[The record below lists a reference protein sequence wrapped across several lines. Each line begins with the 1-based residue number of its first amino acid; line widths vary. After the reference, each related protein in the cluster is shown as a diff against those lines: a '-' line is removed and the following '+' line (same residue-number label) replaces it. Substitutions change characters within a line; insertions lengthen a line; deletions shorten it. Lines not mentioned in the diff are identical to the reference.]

1 MIRDA
6 TESDLPAIVAIT
18 NHAILHTT
26 ALWTNTEATVE
37 SRGNWWRERVAAGFP
52 VLVAAEEGEVLGF
65 ASYGTFR
72 PFEGYLYSVEHS
84 VYVEPAAHGRG
95 LGRALLASVIAHA
108 QASGKHVMI
117 GGIEADNTPSLRLH
131 ASLGFVETGRLAQV
145 GRKFDRWLD
154 LVFMQL
160 MLQSAA
166 R

>member
-6 TESDLPAIVAIT
+6 TEADLPAIVAIT

-26 ALWTNTEATVE
+26 ALWTNTEATIE
-37 SRGNWWRERVAAGFP
+37 SRGAWWRDRVAAGFP
-52 VLVAAEEGEVLGF
+52 VLVAAEEGRVLGF
-65 ASYGTFR
+65 ASYGIFR

-84 VYVEPAAHGRG
+84 VYVDPGAHGRG

-108 QASGKHVMI
+108 QAAGKHAMI
-117 GGIEADNTPSLRLH
+117 GAIEADNTVSLRLH
-131 ASLGFVETGRLAQV
+131 ASLGFVETGRLKEV

-160 MLQSAA
+160 MLQSAS

>member
-6 TESDLPAIVAIT
+6 IESDLAAIVAIT

-26 ALWTNTEATVE
+26 ALWTNTPATVE
-37 SRGNWWRERVAAGFP
+37 SRGAWWRDRVAAGFP
-52 VLVAAEEGEVLGF
+52 VLVAEEEGVVQGF
-65 ASYGTFR
+65 ASYSIFR

-84 VYVEPAAHGRG
+84 VYVDSSAHGRG

-108 QASGKHVMI
+108 QAAGKHVMI
-117 GGIEADNTPSLRLH
+117 GGIEADNVPSLRLH

-160 MLQSAA
+160 MLQSAS

>member
-6 TESDLPAIVAIT
+6 TEADLPAIVAIT

-37 SRGNWWRERVAAGFP
+37 SRGKWWRDRIDAGFP
-52 VLVAAEEGEVLGF
+52 VLVAEEDEKVVGY
-65 ASYGTFR
+65 ASYGMFR

-84 VYVEPAAHGRG
+84 VYVDPAAHGRG

-108 QASGKHVMI
+108 KMAGKHVMI
-117 GGIEADNTPSLRLH
+117 GGIEADNIASLRLH

-160 MLQSAA
+160 MLQSAS

>member
-6 TESDLPAIVAIT
+6 IESDLPAIVDIT

-26 ALWTNTEATVE
+26 ALWTNTPATLE
-37 SRGNWWRERVAAGFP
+37 SRGTWWRDRVATGFP
-52 VLVAAEEGEVLGF
+52 VLVAEEGGKVLGF

-72 PFEGYLYSVEHS
+72 PFEGYLHSVEHS
-84 VYVEPAAHGRG
+84 VYVATEAHGRG

-108 QASGKHVMI
+108 QAAGKHVMI
-117 GGIEADNTPSLRLH
+117 GAIEADNSVSLRLH
-131 ASLGFVETGRLAQV
+131 ASLGFVETGRLNEV

>member
-6 TESDLPAIVAIT
+6 TEADLPAIVDIT

-26 ALWTNTEATVE
+26 ALWTNTPATIE
-37 SRGNWWRERVAAGFP
+37 SRGTWLRERQAAGLP
-52 VLVAAEEGEVLGF
+52 VLVSEEEGAVQGF
-65 ASYGTFR
+65 ASYGIFR

-84 VYVEPAAHGRG
+84 VYVATEAHGRG

-108 QASGKHVMI
+108 QSAGKHVMI
-117 GGIEADNTPSLRLH
+117 GAIEADNTVSLRLH

-160 MLQSAA
+160 MLQSAQ